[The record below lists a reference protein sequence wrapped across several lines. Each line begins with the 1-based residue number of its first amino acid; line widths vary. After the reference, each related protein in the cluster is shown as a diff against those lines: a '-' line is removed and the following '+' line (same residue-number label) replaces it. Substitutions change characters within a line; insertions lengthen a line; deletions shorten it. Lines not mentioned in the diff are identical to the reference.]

1 MEKNS
6 NTEPKFLLT
15 SLDCQI
21 KSINNEGKKEDLN
34 TILIGSKSLPKIRY
48 RTLDKNENSKK
59 EKIILN
65 NIRQFISPIKK
76 SNLEIEK
83 LKKIKK
89 NLIVNKFKELH
100 DYKLS
105 INPKNYY
112 KNYGLNNFIIIS
124 NRNKSRNLT
133 YKYNNISSYNNIFKT
148 NEENKNYKIIKYHRK
163 EKEKDLLLTCVPYLI
178 KNAKHNDGIFKNFN
192 NSPLIDE
199 NSLWRGKNINN
210 MIHNSINIDF
220 FKNFLKNSKS
230 LGKIKIFK

>member
-6 NTEPKFLLT
+6 KTERKFLLT

-83 LKKIKK
+83 LKKIRK

-112 KNYGLNNFIIIS
+112 KNYGLNNFIIIK

-148 NEENKNYKIIKYHRK
+148 NEENKNYKIIKYQR
-163 EKEKDLLLTCVPYLI
+163 KEKDLLLTCVPYLI